1 MVDPI
6 VGEEALLGRP
16 LANPTDCR
24 LGDPCRREVGR
35 PTGTK
40 AAERERLPVGHACW
54 GKD

>member
-24 LGDPCRREVGR
+24 LGDPCRREIGR
-35 PTGTK
+35 PIRAKTT
-40 AAERERLPVGHACW
+40 ERERLPVSHARW